1 MIKEKKKFSIRRLFR
16 SFSYA
21 LRGVRQVIYAEQN
34 ARVHTLVL
42 VCVVAAGIYFRLSPM
57 EWIAV
62 VLAAGGVFAG
72 ETFNTAI
79 EELSDA
85 VFPQYDERIKRVKDF
100 SAGAVL
106 IMAIT
111 AAIIGLV
118 IFIPKI
124 AECCY

>member
-1 MIKEKKKFSIRRLFR
+1 MIREKKKFSIRRLFR

-42 VCVVAAGIYFRLSPM
+42 VCVVSAGIYFRLSPM

-62 VLAAGGVFAG
+62 ALAAGGVFAG

-85 VFPQYDERIKRVKDF
+85 VSPQYDERIKRVKDF

-124 AECCY
+124 AEYCY

>member
-1 MIKEKKKFSIRRLFR
+1 M
-16 SFSYA
+16 
-21 LRGVRQVIYAEQN
+21 
-34 ARVHTLVL
+34 
-42 VCVVAAGIYFRLSPM
+42 YFWLSST

-85 VFPQYDERIKRVKDF
+85 VSPQYDKRIKRVKDF

-111 AAIIGLV
+111 AAIVGLV

-124 AECCY
+124 VERCY

>member
-1 MIKEKKKFSIRRLFR
+1 MIQEKKKFSIRRLFR

-21 LRGVRQVIYAEQN
+21 VRGVRQVICAEQN
-34 ARVHTLVL
+34 AQVHICALI
-42 VCVVAAGIYFRLSPM
+42 CVVVAGMYFRLSST

-85 VFPQYDERIKRVKDF
+85 VSPQYDKRIKRVKDF

-111 AAIIGLV
+111 AAIVGLV

-124 AECCY
+124 VERCY

>member
-34 ARVHTLVL
+34 ALVHTLVL
-42 VCVVAAGIYFRLSPM
+42 LCVVSAGIYFRLSPM

-62 VLAAGGVFAG
+62 ALAAGGVFAG

-85 VFPQYDERIKRVKDF
+85 VSPQYDERIKRVKDF

>member
-1 MIKEKKKFSIRRLFR
+1 MIKEKKKISIRRLFR

-42 VCVVAAGIYFRLSPM
+42 VCIVSAGIYFRLSPM

-62 VLAAGGVFAG
+62 ALAAGGVFAG

-85 VFPQYDERIKRVKDF
+85 VSPQYDERIKRVKDF

>member
-1 MIKEKKKFSIRRLFR
+1 MIKEKKKISIRRLFR

-42 VCVVAAGIYFRLSPM
+42 VCVVSAGIYFRLSPM

-62 VLAAGGVFAG
+62 ALAAGGVFAG

-85 VFPQYDERIKRVKDF
+85 VSPQYDERIKRVKDF

-124 AECCY
+124 AEYCY

>member
-1 MIKEKKKFSIRRLFR
+1 MIQEKKKFSIRRLFR

-21 LRGVRQVIYAEQN
+21 VRGVRQVICAEQN
-34 ARVHTLVL
+34 ARVHICALI
-42 VCVVAAGIYFRLSPM
+42 CVVVAGMYFRLSST

-72 ETFNTAI
+72 ET
-79 EELSDA
+79 
-85 VFPQYDERIKRVKDF
+85 PQYDKRIKRVKDF

-106 IMAIT
+106 ITAIT
-111 AAIIGLV
+111 AAIVGLV

-124 AECCY
+124 VERCY

>member
-42 VCVVAAGIYFRLSPM
+42 LCVVSAGIYFRLSPM

-62 VLAAGGVFAG
+62 ALAAGGVFAG

-85 VFPQYDERIKRVKDF
+85 VSPQYDERIKRVKDF

>member
-1 MIKEKKKFSIRRLFR
+1 MIQEKKKFSIRRLFR

-21 LRGVRQVIYAEQN
+21 VRGVRQVICAEQN
-34 ARVHTLVL
+34 ARVHICALI
-42 VCVVAAGIYFRLSPM
+42 CVVVAGMYFRLSST

-85 VFPQYDERIKRVKDF
+85 VSPQYNKRIKRSRSEERRVGK
-100 SAGAVL
+100 
-106 IMAIT
+106 
-111 AAIIGLV
+111 
-118 IFIPKI
+118 
-124 AECCY
+124 ECRSRWSPYH

>member
-1 MIKEKKKFSIRRLFR
+1 MIREKKKFSIRRLFR

-42 VCVVAAGIYFRLSPM
+42 VCVVSAGIYFRLSPM

-62 VLAAGGVFAG
+62 ALAAGGVFAG

-85 VFPQYDERIKRVKDF
+85 VSPQYDERIKRVKDF

>member
-42 VCVVAAGIYFRLSPM
+42 VCVVAAGIYFRLSST

-85 VFPQYDERIKRVKDF
+85 VSPQYDERIKRVKDF

>member
-1 MIKEKKKFSIRRLFR
+1 MIQEKKKFSIRRLFR

-34 ARVHTLVL
+34 ARVHTCVL
-42 VCVVAAGIYFRLSPM
+42 VCVVVAGMYFRLSST

-62 VLAAGGVFAG
+62 ALAAGGVFAG

-85 VFPQYDERIKRVKDF
+85 VSPQYDERIKRVKDF

-118 IFIPKI
+118 IFIPKV
-124 AECCY
+124 AGCCY

>member
-1 MIKEKKKFSIRRLFR
+1 MIQEKKKCSIRRLFR

-21 LRGVRQVIYAEQN
+21 VRGVRQVICAEQN
-34 ARVHTLVL
+34 ARVHICALI
-42 VCVVAAGIYFRLSPM
+42 CVVVAGMYFRLSST

-85 VFPQYDERIKRVKDF
+85 VSPQYDKRIKRVKDF

-106 IMAIT
+106 ITAIT
-111 AAIIGLV
+111 AAIVGLV

-124 AECCY
+124 VERCY